1 MRISDWSSDVCSS
14 DLLDA
19 GLGGV
24 VGVVEADGDKLAD
37 AAGAGAEP
45 RRALDRGQALEIELL
60 ELLERV
66 RQQHRAGDV
75 GDMTGQVAQR
85 ALAVDG
91 AGLFLADA
99 PIAQQFHEFLPSR
112 SEAHTSELQSLM
124 RIPSALLCLK
134 KNIAQPIK

>member
-45 RRALDRGQALEIELL
+45 RRALDRGQALEIVPP

-66 RQQHRAGDV
+66 RPQHTAGDV
-75 GDMTGQVAQR
+75 GDMTGQVSQR
-85 ALAVDG
+85 ALTVDG
-91 AGLFLADA
+91 AGLILADA
-99 PIAQQFHEFLPSR
+99 AIAQQYHDY
-112 SEAHTSELQSLM
+112 
-124 RIPSALLCLK
+124 IP
-134 KNIAQPIK
+134 